1 MIYLDNA
8 ATTLHKPPQ
17 VGQAMLE
24 ALQTAGNP
32 GRGAHEPNPGRG
44 GHRLALRAGRV
55 VEHCREEAARLLG
68 VHHPER
74 ILFTAN
80 CTEALN
86 LAISGT
92 LRRGDEVICSYAEH
106 NAVMRLLDRYVSRG
120 EITVHMLA
128 PDERGILSPASL
140 RRVISRKTAL
150 VIIAHASNVTGLIQP
165 IAQLGAVC
173 RERGVPLLVDAA
185 QTAGMAD
192 VSPDV
197 LCADMVAMP
206 GHKGLL
212 GPQGTGLLVL
222 GYGMSPEPLLLGGTG
237 SMSESVR
244 QPDMLPDRYESGT
257 VNLPGIAG
265 LYAGLKFVRA
275 HRAEIEEYELALCD
289 RLRAR
294 LREIPGVRILCDD
307 GQAHMAIT
315 SIVVPGHDGGALAD
329 ALDAADI
336 AVRAG
341 LHCAPAVHAWLGTL
355 QSGAIR
361 FSPGLYNTA
370 QEMDDTALLL
380 ARLLQA

>member
-1 MIYLDNA
+1 M
-8 ATTLHKPPQ
+8 
-17 VGQAMLE
+17 
-24 ALQTAGNP
+24 
-32 GRGAHEPNPGRG
+32 
-44 GHRLALRAGRV
+44 

-222 GYGMSPEPLLLGGTG
+222 GYGMNPEPLLLGGTG

-265 LYAGLKFVRA
+265 LYAGVKFVRA

-315 SIVVPGHDGGALAD
+315 SIVVPGHEGAEPRLEVFASPDPACQTAVLSVRCRDMDSELLAQKL
-329 ALDAADI
+329 ARYGI